1 MTQASPPQ
9 STTSGDVPAAP
20 RAPGFR
26 YYDLLLGGMVAV
38 LLCSNL
44 IGPAKVCTVTLPLLG
59 ALSFGAGNL
68 FFPISY
74 IFGDVL
80 TEVRALRQDVNQVE
94 AGLKKLNQQRTAT
107 GERRRENIK
116 TALAGNG
123 CAVAPV
129 PVAGA
134 DSLYQRA
141 EEVSTADYSG
151 TLTRKPDG
159 KN

>member
-1 MTQASPPQ
+1 MKATAILAI
-9 STTSGDVPAAP
+9 VM
-20 RAPGFR
+20 F
-26 YYDLLLGGMVAV
+26 V
-38 LLCSNL
+38 LLIAAVSGFAWQSHKREQAEKSL
-44 IGPAKVCTVTLPLLG
+44 TGTREELKQT
-59 ALSFGAGNL
+59 
-68 FFPISY
+68 
-74 IFGDVL
+74 GDVL

-107 GERRRENIK
+107 GEHRRENIK

-129 PVAGA
+129 PAAGA

-141 EEVSTADYSG
+141 EEVAAADYSG
-151 TLTRKPDG
+151 AIARKPDG